1 MDTRT
6 NGKAHTFTGEY
17 KDWPEWPF
25 QLKHF
30 AGQPWKNLRPNCI
43 SESTRLRG
51 SQPTATLVCSTTVQ
65 KKRAGDS
72 EEHRN
77 QITVLKRRATY
88 DSNHKGRQRAVAGAE
103 TTDAVSQTTATV
115 ER

>member
-30 AGQPWKNLRPNCI
+30 AGQPWKNSVRTASVRAHDCAAHNP
-43 SESTRLRG
+43 RLHLSVAQECTGSALVTVRDNRG
-51 SQPTATLVCSTTVQ
+51 QQWS
-65 KKRAGDS
+65 
-72 EEHRN
+72 
-77 QITVLKRRATY
+77 
-88 DSNHKGRQRAVAGAE
+88 
-103 TTDAVSQTTATV
+103 
-115 ER
+115 